1 MVHLTLLAL
10 YLGFMAE
17 RVGLLKTMKKG
28 FKHSVLN
35 STHTQL

>member
-1 MVHLTLLAL
+1 MVQLTSLVL

-17 RVGLLKTMKKG
+17 RVRLLKRMKNG